1 MADFLGLMKQAA
13 ELKSKM
19 EAMQAELDQIE
30 VAGASGGGLV
40 TVSLSGKG
48 EMKGVKID
56 DSLMKP
62 QDKEVVEDL
71 IVAAHAD
78 ARRKAEALMQEKMK
92 SVAGGLPLPPGLEA
106 VLSGFQSPTMPTAT
120 AGPEIERLIQLLARL
135 PGLGPRSARRAALF
149 LIKKRE
155 QIMAPLATALQT
167 ALEKIEICRQCGN
180 IDSQNPCTVCTD
192 LRRDPSII
200 VVVADVADLWALERA
215 HAVNARYHVLGGTL
229 SPLDGVGPEDLSI
242 DALVSRAHDAAVTE
256 VILALNATVDGQ
268 TTAHYITDLLHDA
281 NVKVTRL
288 AHGVPVGGELDYL
301 DEGTLSAAIR
311 QRTLF

>member
-1 MADFLGLMKQAA
+1 
-13 ELKSKM
+13 
-19 EAMQAELDQIE
+19 
-30 VAGASGGGLV
+30 
-40 TVSLSGKG
+40 
-48 EMKGVKID
+48 
-56 DSLMKP
+56 
-62 QDKEVVEDL
+62 
-71 IVAAHAD
+71 
-78 ARRKAEALMQEKMK
+78 
-92 SVAGGLPLPPGLEA
+92 
-106 VLSGFQSPTMPTAT
+106 MPTAA

-155 QIMAPLATALQT
+155 QIMAPLATAMQT
-167 ALEKIEICRQCGN
+167 ALEKIEICAVCGN
-180 IDSQNPCTVCTD
+180 IDTQNPCTVCTD
-192 LRRDPSII
+192 PRRDPAII

-229 SPLDGVGPEDLSI
+229 SPLDGIGPDDLTI
-242 DALVSRAHDAAVTE
+242 GALVARAHDPAVME

-311 QRTLF
+311 QRTPF

>member
-1 MADFLGLMKQAA
+1 M
-13 ELKSKM
+13 
-19 EAMQAELDQIE
+19 
-30 VAGASGGGLV
+30 
-40 TVSLSGKG
+40 
-48 EMKGVKID
+48 
-56 DSLMKP
+56 P
-62 QDKEVVEDL
+62 
-71 IVAAHAD
+71 
-78 ARRKAEALMQEKMK
+78 
-92 SVAGGLPLPPGLEA
+92 A
-106 VLSGFQSPTMPTAT
+106 V

-155 QIMAPLATALQT
+155 QIMAPLGQALAT
-167 ALEKIEICRQCGN
+167 ALEKITICRTCGN
-180 IDSQNPCTVCTD
+180 IDTTNPCTVCTD
-192 LRRDPSII
+192 PRRDPSII

-229 SPLDGVGPEDLSI
+229 SPLDGVGPQDLAI
-242 DALVSRAHDAAVTE
+242 DALVTRAHDTVVFE

-301 DEGTLSAAIR
+301 DEGTLSQAIK

>member
-1 MADFLGLMKQAA
+1 
-13 ELKSKM
+13 
-19 EAMQAELDQIE
+19 
-30 VAGASGGGLV
+30 
-40 TVSLSGKG
+40 
-48 EMKGVKID
+48 
-56 DSLMKP
+56 
-62 QDKEVVEDL
+62 
-71 IVAAHAD
+71 
-78 ARRKAEALMQEKMK
+78 
-92 SVAGGLPLPPGLEA
+92 
-106 VLSGFQSPTMPTAT
+106 MPA
-120 AGPEIERLIQLLARL
+120 AGPEIERLIQLLSRL

-155 QIMAPLATALQT
+155 QIMTPLAAAMQT
-167 ALEKIEICRQCGN
+167 ALEKIEICQVCGN

-192 LRRDPSII
+192 VRRDPAII

-229 SPLDGVGPEDLSI
+229 SPLDGIGPEDLSI
-242 DALVSRAHDAAVTE
+242 DALVSRAHAPEVTE
-256 VILALNATVDGQ
+256 IILALNATVDGQ

-311 QRTLF
+311 QRTTF